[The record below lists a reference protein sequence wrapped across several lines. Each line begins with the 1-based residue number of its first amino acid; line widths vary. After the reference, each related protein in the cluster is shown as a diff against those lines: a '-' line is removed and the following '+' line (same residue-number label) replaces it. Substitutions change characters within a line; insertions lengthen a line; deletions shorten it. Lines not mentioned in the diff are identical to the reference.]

1 MLSPYFFQNENVVW
15 NSSNPMDK
23 TDLLLES
30 RPVPIAQCEAVPV
43 PVQGVGQPKYP
54 QNMMQPNMAYV
65 QQHAVYPPQYPVQQ
79 EVVYGGGA
87 RELLSNNL
95 CQCQSKKNYKGVFRF
110 PNNGRLRL
118 HCCACQSNTYLDTRD
133 MLFPPSNNAIV
144 ETSGCQQRLIVYHS
158 ADVSV
163 SSDLGGC
170 QSTVQALDKR
180 PKESKLVA
188 QPFAG
193 RHITVTQSKSCC
205 LCQSSVV
212 AMKLD
217 QGQKP
222 PAACVIS

>member
-1 MLSPYFFQNENVVW
+1 
-15 NSSNPMDK
+15 
-23 TDLLLES
+23 
-30 RPVPIAQCEAVPV
+30 
-43 PVQGVGQPKYP
+43 
-54 QNMMQPNMAYV
+54 MQPNMAYM
-65 QQHAVYPPQYPVQQ
+65 QQHAVYPPQYPVHQG
-79 EVVYGGGA
+79 VH
-87 RELLSNNL
+87 ELLSSNS
-95 CQCQSKKNYKGVFRF
+95 CQCQSNKSYKGFFRF

-133 MLFPPSNNAIV
+133 M

-188 QPFAG
+188 QPFAR

-205 LCQSSVV
+205 MCQSSVV
-212 AMKLD
+212 TMKLD
-217 QGQKP
+217 QGQNPLQRSSSLSMYSLKDNIDSYNLVRNI
-222 PAACVIS
+222 AN